1 MTTWRHLNSSSDAVL
16 DAFSQ
21 LDSPN
26 LSILDETTADI
37 CYEFVLRKKIQL
49 HQNYRRNKTPAR
61 VRETSTNR
69 IAIRKKVIRSHY
81 VANIWF
87 QAEKSHM
94 DYLNPIE
101 YGWESTDDGFVT
113 PELTDF
119 PAVPNVIM
127 EMSLRHCKTPCI
139 TNRCV
144 CKKVE
149 LKCTQMCFCQYCKNF
164 DLADYSDKDVEDE
177 ISDKEDL

>member
-1 MTTWRHLNSSSDAVL
+1 MNLYCEKRSSSIKTIGETKR
-16 DAFSQ
+16 Q
-21 LDSPN
+21 LESEKLPPTE
-26 LSILDETTADI
+26 S
-37 CYEFVLRKKIQL
+37 
-49 HQNYRRNKTPAR
+49 
-61 VRETSTNR
+61 
-69 IAIRKKVIRSHY
+69 AIRKKVIRSHY

-101 YGWESTDDGFVT
+101 YGWESTDDGFLT
-113 PELTDF
+113 PELTDY
-119 PAVPNVIM
+119 PAVPNVIV

-149 LKCTQMCFCQYCKNF
+149 LKCTQMCLCQYCKNC
-164 DLADYSDKDVEDE
+164 DLLDYSDNDVEDE
-177 ISDKEDL
+177 FSDKEDL